1 MVSVPKAPLLPD
13 DEIERLLAS
22 AKGWRREGDA
32 ITKDFTFEDFAQ
44 ALAFVNR
51 VAEPS
56 EAMNHHPDV
65 SIHWNEVTMTLWT
78 HASGGLTMKDF
89 DLARAIDVRAEA

>member
-1 MVSVPKAPLLPD
+1 MPKAPLLPD

-22 AKGWRREGDA
+22 AQGWRRDGTS
-32 ITKDFTFEDFAQ
+32 ITKLFTFEDFAQ

-51 VAEPS
+51 VAEPA

-89 DLARAIDVRAEA
+89 DLASVIDDRAEA

>member
-1 MVSVPKAPLLPD
+1 MVPVPKAPLLPD
-13 DEIERLLAS
+13 DAIERLLAS
-22 AKGWRREGDA
+22 AQGWRRQGSA
-32 ITKDFTFEDFAQ
+32 ITKDFMFKDFTQ

-51 VAEPS
+51 VAEPA

-89 DLARAIDVRAEA
+89 DLARAIDDRAGA